1 MEIWHYHRDTGAL
14 IGPGTADPNPVEPSQ
29 WLIPAHA
36 TATPP
41 PTPAANEE
49 VVWQDGGWVVRA
61 LPPPPAPEPAPPPPP
76 PIRAIA
82 PLAFRRRL
90 GAGTRAALTLAASRA
105 LEAGDATLQTW
116 LDDVSACRVVD
127 LDDPELHA
135 AVATLRAGGLIT
147 EAEAA
152 SLLADGT
159 PEEV

>member
-1 MEIWHYHRDTGAL
+1 MHARIVAGRVAEL
-14 IGPGTADPNPVEPSQ
+14 ID
-29 WLIPAHA
+29 IP
-36 TATPP
+36 
-41 PTPAANEE
+41 PAADLAERYHPD
-49 VVWQDGGWVVRA
+49 VVASLVQVPAGIAVAEGWWWDGQVFAPRA
-61 LPPPPAPEPAPPPPP
+61 EPASVPP

-90 GAGTRAALTLAASRA
+90 AAGTRAALTLAASRA

-152 SLLADGT
+152 SVLADGT